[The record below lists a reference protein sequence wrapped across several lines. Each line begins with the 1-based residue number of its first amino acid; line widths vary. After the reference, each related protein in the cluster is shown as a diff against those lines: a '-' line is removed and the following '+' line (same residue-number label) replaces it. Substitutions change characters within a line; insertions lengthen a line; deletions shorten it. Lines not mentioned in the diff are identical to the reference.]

1 MVSLSSVWV
10 WCIKALFCNHEMR
23 TLRQIDDQLR
33 TKIGKRYCDDR
44 MKFKEFLSIGRGGC
58 VGYFIFV
65 SSLGF
70 ILINARIF
78 WVLEPPDSLSF
89 HLFASA
95 CPVICFFKIDIYT
108 LYWTTH
114 ACIALHERSRYKFM
128 GQTFGPGFS

>member
-95 CPVICFFKIDIYT
+95 CPVICFFKINIYT
-108 LYWTTH
+108 ERRMR
-114 ACIALHERSRYKFM
+114 ALHCMNAHGNKFM